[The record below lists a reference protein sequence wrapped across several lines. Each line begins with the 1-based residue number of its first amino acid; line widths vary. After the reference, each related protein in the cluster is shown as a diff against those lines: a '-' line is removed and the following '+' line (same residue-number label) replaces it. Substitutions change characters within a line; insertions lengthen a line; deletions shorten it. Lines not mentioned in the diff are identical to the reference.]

1 MNVDLMVVVE
11 GSGGWKGKWRNQS
24 LLMAV
29 LKDSRKERIHMYG
42 RTLLSG
48 PKYIIFTYIL
58 WIIVFGYRLVEKI
71 PVS

>member
-1 MNVDLMVVVE
+1 MF
-11 GSGGWKGKWRNQS
+11 
-24 LLMAV
+24 MAV